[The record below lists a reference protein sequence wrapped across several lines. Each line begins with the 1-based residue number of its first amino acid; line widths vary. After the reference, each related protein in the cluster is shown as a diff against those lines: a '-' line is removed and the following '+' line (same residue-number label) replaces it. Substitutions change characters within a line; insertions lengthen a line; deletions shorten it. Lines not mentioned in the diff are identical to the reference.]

1 MSTETRPVRTGRP
14 RSIPDSDTEHS
25 PREQILDAAAALF
38 VENGFTAT
46 PTRTIAERVGIR
58 QASLY
63 YHFANKEEM
72 LDELLTASVRPGLEA
87 VRTLEALVPASASAA
102 GALHAALILDTTTLI
117 KAAHNFAIL
126 WLLPE
131 VQGERYNSFRLERQ
145 ELLNVYGRL
154 GAAAATEAV
163 AASVSEEQLG
173 AIIIHLTEL
182 ISHLRR
188 SGEPDPA
195 YLEVIAAT
203 ALRAC
208 GLDADAIEAAT
219 AESQGLRNKD

>member
-1 MSTETRPVRTGRP
+1 MPTEVRPARSGRP
-14 RSIPDSDTEHS
+14 RRVPDSDTEHS

-46 PTRTIAERVGIR
+46 STRAIAERVGVR

-72 LDELLTASVRPGLEA
+72 LDELLTASVRPGLEV
-87 VRTLEALVPASASAA
+87 VRRLGALVPTSASAP
-102 GALHAALILDTTTLI
+102 AALYAAVVLDTTTLI
-117 KAAHNFAIL
+117 RAAHNFAIL

-131 VQGERYNSFRLERQ
+131 VQSERYDKFRLERQ
-145 ELLNVYGRL
+145 ELQQAYGRL
-154 GAAAATEAV
+154 GAAAASEEV
-163 AASVSEEQLG
+163 AATVSEEQLG
-173 AIIIHLTEL
+173 AILIHMTEL

-188 SGEPDPA
+188 TGEPDIS

-203 ALRAC
+203 SLRVC
-208 GLDADAIEAAT
+208 GLNAAAIEAAV
-219 AESQGLRNKD
+219 AESERLLA